1 MPVARH
7 RRSAPS
13 PSPADGPV
21 EPRSAREAF
30 AGRLIRVEVESW
42 DGHDF
47 EVVRHPGAAAVLPVT
62 PGGDVLLVRQFRPA
76 IRRKLLEIPA
86 GVLDVDGEDPLACAA
101 RELFEETGYRHTSL
115 EFLGGIYTSAGFAD
129 EYIHLFVGQTASQQE
144 GSPEDGIELLR
155 KPFGE
160 MVDAARAGR
169 VRDAKTA
176 VALLLAAA
184 RESPG

>member
-1 MPVARH
+1 M
-7 RRSAPS
+7 
-13 PSPADGPV
+13 
-21 EPRSAREAF
+21 EPRSSREGF

-62 PGGDVLLVRQFRPA
+62 PDGDVLLVRQFRPA
-76 IRRKLLEIPA
+76 IRQTLLEIPA
-86 GVLDVDGEDPLACAA
+86 GVLDVDGEDPLGCAA
-101 RELFEETGYRHTSL
+101 RELFEETGYRHRSL

-129 EYIHLFVGQTASQQE
+129 EYIHLFVAWTGGQQE
-144 GSPEDGIELLR
+144 GSPEDGIEVLR
-155 KPFGE
+155 RPLDE
-160 MVDAARAGR
+160 MVAAARAGR

-184 RESPG
+184 RRSTR